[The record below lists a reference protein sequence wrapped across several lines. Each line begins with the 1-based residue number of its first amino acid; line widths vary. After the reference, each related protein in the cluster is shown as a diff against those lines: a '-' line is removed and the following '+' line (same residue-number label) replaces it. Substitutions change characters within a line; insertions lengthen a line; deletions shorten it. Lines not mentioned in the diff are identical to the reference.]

1 MKGEG
6 KWIWL
11 AGDAGTDYN
20 EAAEFRA
27 TFACAKKPRRAHIS
41 IAADTWYRLRV
52 NGVWAGDG
60 PGRSCPEHF
69 RYDVIDLA
77 KLLKAGENTLEIL
90 VRYFGCGT
98 FHQVPRRGG
107 LIFEVEADGKVAAA
121 SGADVAARR
130 WTPSA
135 PRGRS
140 PAATKSKWRPPRKRQ
155 SPPPTNWRRAKGC
168 PGRGGRRG
176 RALRQRSRPRAP
188 RTTARRWVRGRAAW
202 RPRAREWCWGRQAY
216 GKTMA
221 DLNGRGR
228 RPAPRQA
235 AKRGGRPP
243 LPAFS
248 RCRR

>member
-60 PGRSCPEHF
+60 PGRSWPEHF

-107 LIFEVEADGKVAAA
+107 LIFEVEAEGKVAAA

-130 WTPSA
+130 WTPLC
-135 PRGRS
+135 RNV
-140 PAATKSKWRPPRKRQ
+140 
-155 SPPPTNWRRAKGC
+155 PTVSVQQEPVEVVDLRRA
-168 PGRGGRRG
+168 PGR
-176 RALRQRSRPRAP
+176 
-188 RTTARRWVRGRAAW
+188 
-202 RPRAREWCWGRQAY
+202 WGI
-216 GKTMA
+216 
-221 DLNGRGR
+221 
-228 RPAPRQA
+228 
-235 AKRGGRPP
+235 
-243 LPAFS
+243 
-248 RCRR
+248 